1 MELLKKNLLPSF
13 FLTTIFFL
21 SLTQLVDTDAFTH
34 LSLGREI
41 FNHKGFSAKELFNY
55 PSLENTF
62 SNSEWLFGLVF
73 YLAYLLLD
81 VKGVILLKALII
93 ALTFYVLLKD
103 SLLLSGTVKQ
113 SLNTPSPSPLPL
125 KGVEDSGEGAKNLLV
140 SIAILFVTAIFMR
153 YRFVERPDIALM
165 LFLSFNIYCLNVYVQ
180 ENKPYIY
187 ILPFIQILWANI
199 HPSVSLM
206 AIPFIAFIA
215 GGFFQRLMQSKLSY
229 QYLFTP
235 SYRQIFIIVVVFAA
249 SIFASLINPYASAQL
264 TAPAS
269 LITSSWWMDEVME
282 LKPPTWDLWKSPFIF
297 SAIIL
302 GSFLLAIV
310 KKRISLIQ
318 LSMLLPFI
326 YIGLSGIRFVFLI
339 GLVGGPM
346 IARNINV
353 LIAEDTW
360 ERLQGLKSYKAAVPR
375 LIHAGTGIGLV
386 LVMLFTTVFT
396 ISGRGHFSQPDK
408 VFGLRIGYEQLPE
421 GALKYLD
428 EKGIY
433 GRLFNTF
440 QWGGYITWRDY
451 PKRMTFVD
459 GRGAISSDLLESL
472 GKARFQ
478 PAVLNNLSER
488 YGFEVVLLH
497 YNPIVS
503 KALQG
508 KNPDVDL
515 GLFAAP
521 KDWAL
526 VYWDDISMVYLKRTS
541 KSPLNPP
548 FFKGGIKGII
558 DEDEYHYVRPANGYT
573 YLARQISTPP
583 VIPPLLKGGQRG
595 VTYIVKELERNLS
608 ETDSKKAH
616 LYLGFVYGN
625 TGNPQ
630 KAIELLKSMEDFEA
644 YQLLGSAYEKI
655 GEANKAILYY
665 KKALNIETSLNILY
679 NLGRLYIAEGELE
692 KGINY
697 LEAAVKKDEKFAAAY
712 PPLIDAYR
720 RMGLE
725 DKYAETKQVFEKVS
739 AYTEEKTIFER
750 GLKFST
756 EGRYAD
762 AIEEFKRF
770 LEISPLNPAGRSN
783 LGFAYYM
790 TGNYDGAYQEFQ
802 KTLEID
808 SKFPNAYYG
817 LGLIYNKK
825 GETEKAK
832 GYFEEYLKLE
842 PKGSW
847 ARKVREELKALEA
860 K

>member
-1 MELLKKNLLPSF
+1 MNARNILTLFYLATVFLLA
-13 FLTTIFFL
+13 LTN
-21 SLTQLVDTDAFTH
+21 LVDTDAFTH
-34 LSLGREI
+34 LNLGRAI
-41 FNHKGFSAKELFNY
+41 FNHKGFPAKELFNY

-62 SNSEWLFGLVF
+62 SNPEWLFGLVF

-81 VKGVILLKALII
+81 IKGIILLKAGII
-93 ALTFYVLLKD
+93 TITFYILLKD
-103 SLLLSGTVKQ
+103 SLLSR
-113 SLNTPSPSPLPL
+113 
-125 KGVEDSGEGAKNLLV
+125 KNLFA
-140 SIAILFVTAIFMR
+140 SIAILFVTALFMR

-165 LFLSFNIYCLNVYVQ
+165 LFLSFNIYSLNVYVQ

-199 HPSVSLM
+199 HPSISLVI
-206 AIPFIAFIA
+206 IPFTVFIA
-215 GGFFQRLMQSKLSY
+215 AGLFQRFLHDKFAH
-229 QYLFTP
+229 QYLLTP
-235 SYRQIFIIVVVFAA
+235 SYKQIAVIAIILIA
-249 SIFASLINPYASAQL
+249 SILASFINPYSFHPLSA
-264 TAPAS
+264 PVG
-269 LITSSWWMDEVME
+269 LITSNWWMDEVIE
-282 LKPPTWDLWKSPFIF
+282 LKPPTWDIWKSPFIF
-297 SAIIL
+297 SAVIL
-302 GSFLLAIV
+302 GSFLFAIV
-310 KKRISLIQ
+310 KKRISLIH
-318 LSMLLPFI
+318 LIMVLPFI

-346 IARNINV
+346 IVRNINAV
-353 LIAEDTW
+353 IAEDTW
-360 ERLQGLKSYKAAVPR
+360 ERLQRLKSYKAAV
-375 LIHAGTGIGLV
+375 IGLV
-386 LVMLFTTVFT
+386 LLVLFATVFT
-396 ISGRGHFSQPDK
+396 ISGRGPFRLQDK
-408 VFGLRIGYEQLPE
+408 VFGLRICYEQLPE

-428 EKGIY
+428 EKGIN

-459 GRGAISSDLLESL
+459 GRGGIAPDLLEAL

-478 PAVLNNLSER
+478 PDVLNNLSEK

-526 VYWDDISMVYLKRTS
+526 VYWDDVSMVYLKRTMNM
-541 KSPLNPP
+541 K
-548 FFKGGIKGII
+548 KII
-558 DEDEYHYVRPANGYT
+558 DEDEYHYVKPANGYP
-573 YLARQISTPP
+573 YLARQISNGPEYQTD
-583 VIPPLLKGGQRG
+583 
-595 VTYIVKELERNLS
+595 IVKELERNLS
-608 ETDSKKAH
+608 KTTSKKVR
-616 LYLGFVYGN
+616 LYLGFVYSN

-630 KAIELLKSMEDFEA
+630 KAIELLKSMEGFEA
-644 YQLLGSAYEKI
+644 YQLLGFAYEKI

-679 NLGRLYIAEGELE
+679 NLGKLYLAEGDLE
-692 KGINY
+692 KGVNY
-697 LEAAVKKDEKFAAAY
+697 LEAAVEKDEKFAAAY

-725 DKYAETKQVFEKVS
+725 DKYAETKRVFGRVS
-739 AYTEEKTIFER
+739 AYVEEKTIFER

-770 LEISPLNPAGRSN
+770 LEISPSNPAGRSN

-790 TGNYDGAYQEFQ
+790 IGNYDGAYKEFR

-808 SKFPNAYYG
+808 SQFPNAYYG
-817 LGLIYNKK
+817 LGLVYKK
-825 GETEKAK
+825 RGETEKAK
-832 GYFEEYLKLE
+832 GHFEEYIKLD

-847 ARKVREELKALEA
+847 ARKVREELKALDS

>member
-1 MELLKKNLLPSF
+1 MNARNILTLFYLATVFLLA
-13 FLTTIFFL
+13 LTN
-21 SLTQLVDTDAFTH
+21 LVDTDAFTH

-41 FNHKGFSAKELFNY
+41 FNHQGFPTKELFNY
-55 PSLENTF
+55 PSLENPF
-62 SNSEWLFGLVF
+62 SYSEWLFGLIF
-73 YLAYLLLD
+73 YIAYLLIDTL
-81 VKGVILLKALII
+81 GVILLKAGIITLI
-93 ALTFYVLLKD
+93 FYILLKD
-103 SLLLSGTVKQ
+103 SLLYR
-113 SLNTPSPSPLPL
+113 
-125 KGVEDSGEGAKNLLV
+125 KNLLV
-140 SIAILFVTAIFMR
+140 SIATLFTTALFMR
-153 YRFVERPDIALM
+153 YRFIERPDIFLM
-165 LFLSFNIYCLNVYVQ
+165 LFLAFNIYSLNAFTQ
-180 ENKPYIY
+180 ENKPYLY
-187 ILPFIQILWANI
+187 FLPLIQIIWANM
-199 HPSVSLM
+199 HPSISLM

-215 GGFFQRLMQSKLSY
+215 GGFFQRFMQDKFGY

-235 SYRQIFIIVVVFAA
+235 SYRQIFIMAVVFAA
-249 SIFASLINPYASAQL
+249 SILASLINPYTSSQV

-269 LITSSWWMDEVME
+269 LISSSWWMDEVIE
-282 LKPPTWDLWKSPFIF
+282 LKPPTWDTWKSPFIF
-297 SAIIL
+297 SSAIL
-302 GSFLLAIV
+302 FSFLLAV
-310 KKRISLIQ
+310 SKKRGSLIH
-318 LSMLLPFI
+318 LAMVLPFI

-339 GLVGGPM
+339 GLVGGP
-346 IARNINV
+346 IFVRNINSFV
-353 LIAEDTW
+353 AAPSPAPLPVGERAWARGKIVNLGLSIGILIITA
-360 ERLQGLKSYKAAVPR
+360 
-375 LIHAGTGIGLV
+375 
-386 LVMLFTTVFT
+386 FT
-396 ISGRGHFSQPDK
+396 ISGKGPFRLQDK

-440 QWGGYITWRDY
+440 QWGGYITWRDH
-451 PKRMTFVD
+451 PKRTTFVD
-459 GRGAISSDLLESL
+459 GRGGIPPDLLEAL

-478 PAVLNNLSER
+478 PEVLNNLSER

-503 KALQG
+503 KALQS

-521 KDWAL
+521 KAWTL

-541 KSPLNPP
+541 KMKKVIN
-548 FFKGGIKGII
+548 
-558 DEDEYHYVRPANGYT
+558 EDEYHYVRPANGYP
-573 YLARQISTPP
+573 YLARQISNSHEYQTD
-583 VIPPLLKGGQRG
+583 
-595 VTYIVKELERNLS
+595 IVKELKRNLS
-608 ETDSKKAH
+608 ETGSKKAR
-616 LYLGFVYGN
+616 LYLGFVYNN
-625 TGNPQ
+625 TGNPY
-630 KAIELLKSMEDFEA
+630 KTIELLKPMEDFEA

-665 KKALNIETSLNILY
+665 NKALNIETNLSILY
-679 NLGRLYIAEGELE
+679 NLGRLYLAEGDLE

-697 LEAAVKKDEKFAAAY
+697 LEAAVKKDETFAAAY
-712 PPLIDAYR
+712 PLLIDAYH

-790 TGNYDGAYQEFQ
+790 IGNYDGAYQEFQ

-825 GETEKAK
+825 GETEKAR
-832 GYFEEYLKLE
+832 GHFEEYLKLE

-847 ARKVREELKALEA
+847 ARKVREELKALET

>member
-1 MELLKKNLLPSF
+1 MKVRSILTLFYLAAVFLLA
-13 FLTTIFFL
+13 LTN
-21 SLTQLVDTDAFTH
+21 LVDTDAFTH
-34 LSLGREI
+34 LNLGREI
-41 FNHKGFSAKELFNY
+41 FNHKGFPAKELFNY

-62 SNSEWLFGLVF
+62 SNPEWLFGLVL

-81 VKGVILLKALII
+81 ITGVILLKAGII
-93 ALTFYVLLKD
+93 TLTFYILLKD
-103 SLLLSGTVKQ
+103 SLLSQ
-113 SLNTPSPSPLPL
+113 
-125 KGVEDSGEGAKNLLV
+125 KNLFV

-165 LFLSFNIYCLNVYVQ
+165 LFLSFNIYCLNAYVQ

-187 ILPFIQILWANI
+187 VLPFVQMLWANI
-199 HPSVSLM
+199 HPSISLM
-206 AIPFIAFIA
+206 TIPFIAFIA
-215 GGFFQRLMQSKLSY
+215 GGFFQRVIQDRFGY

-235 SYRQIFIIVVVFAA
+235 SYRQIFIMAVVFAA
-249 SIFASLINPYASAQL
+249 SILASLINPYTSAQL

-269 LITSSWWMDEVME
+269 LITSNWWMDEVIE
-282 LKPPTWDLWKSPFIF
+282 LKPPTWDIWKSPFIF

-302 GSFLLAIV
+302 GSFLPAIV
-310 KKRISLIQ
+310 KKRISLIH
-318 LSMLLPFI
+318 LIMVLPFI

-346 IARNINV
+346 IVRNINTI
-353 LIAEDTW
+353 LAEGTW
-360 ERLQGLKSYKAAVPR
+360 EGLQRLKSYKVAVPR
-375 LIHAGTGIGLV
+375 LIHAGTGIGLAAV
-386 LVMLFTTVFT
+386 ILFATIFT
-396 ISGRGHFSQPDK
+396 ISGRGPFKLQDK
-408 VFGLRIGYEQLPE
+408 IFGLRIGYEQLPE

-459 GRGAISSDLLESL
+459 GRGAISSDLLESI

-478 PAVLNNLSER
+478 PDVLNNLSEK
-488 YGFEVVLLH
+488 YGFEWVLLH

-503 KALQG
+503 KTLQS

-541 KSPLNPP
+541 KSTLNFP
-548 FFKGGIKGII
+548 FTIGGRGGII
-558 DEDEYHYVRPANGYT
+558 DEDEYHYVRPANGYP
-573 YLARQISTPP
+573 YIARQILNGPEYQTA
-583 VIPPLLKGGQRG
+583 
-595 VTYIVKELERNLS
+595 IVKELKRNLNK
-608 ETDSKKAH
+608 TNSKKAR
-616 LYLGFVYGN
+616 LYLSFVYNN
-625 TGNPQ
+625 TENSP
-630 KAIELLKSMEDFEA
+630 KAIELLKTMEDFEA

-655 GEANKAILYY
+655 GEVSKAILYY
-665 KKALNIETSLNILY
+665 KKALNIEKNLNVLY
-679 NLGRLYIAEGELE
+679 NLGRLYITEGELE

-697 LEAAVKKDEKFAAAY
+697 LEAAVKKDQKFAAAY
-712 PPLIDAYR
+712 PLLIDAYR

-725 DKYAETKQVFEKVS
+725 DKYAETKQVFERVS

-756 EGRYAD
+756 EGKYVD

-790 TGNYDGAYQEFQ
+790 TGNYDGAYREFQ

-817 LGLIYNKK
+817 LGLVYKK
-825 GETEKAK
+825 RGETEKAK
-832 GYFEEYLKLE
+832 GHLEEYIKLE

-847 ARKVREELKALEA
+847 ARKVREELKALEDR
-860 K
+860 

>member
-1 MELLKKNLLPSF
+1 MTLTKNNHVI
-13 FLTTIFFL
+13 TIFYLTVVFLL
-21 SLTQLVDTDAFTH
+21 SLTNLVDTDAFTH
-34 LSLGREI
+34 LNLGREI
-41 FNHKGFSAKELFNY
+41 FNHRGFPAKELFNY
-55 PSLENTF
+55 PSLENPF
-62 SNSEWLFGLVF
+62 GSSEWLFGLVL
-73 YLAYLLLD
+73 YIAYLLLNI
-81 VKGVILLKALII
+81 KGVILLKAGII
-93 ALTFYVLLKD
+93 TLTFYILLKD
-103 SLLLSGTVKQ
+103 SLLSQ
-113 SLNTPSPSPLPL
+113 
-125 KGVEDSGEGAKNLLV
+125 KNLLV

-165 LFLSFNIYCLNVYVQ
+165 LFLSFNIYCLNAYVQ

-187 ILPFIQILWANI
+187 VLPFIQILWANI
-199 HPSVSLM
+199 HPSISLM
-206 AIPFIAFIA
+206 IIPFAAFIIA
-215 GGFFQRLMQSKLSY
+215 GLFQRFLQDKFAH
-229 QYLFTP
+229 QYPLTP
-235 SYRQIFIIVVVFAA
+235 SYKHIAVIATIFIA
-249 SIFASLINPYASAQL
+249 SILASFINPYSFHPLSA
-264 TAPAS
+264 PVG
-269 LITSSWWMDEVME
+269 LITSNWWMDEVVE
-282 LKPPTWDLWKSPFIF
+282 LKPPTWDIWKSPFIF
-297 SAIIL
+297 SAVIL
-302 GSFLLAIV
+302 GSFLLTV
-310 KKRISLIQ
+310 VRKRTSLIH
-318 LSMLLPFI
+318 LFIVLPFI

-339 GLVGGPM
+339 GLVGSPM
-346 IARNINV
+346 IVRNINTIV
-353 LIAEDTW
+353 AEDTW
-360 ERLQGLKSYKAAVPR
+360 ASFQRLKTYKIAVLR
-375 LIHAGTGIGLV
+375 LIHAGTSIGLV
-386 LVMLFTTVFT
+386 LVILFATVIT
-396 ISGRGHFSQPDK
+396 IAGRGPFRLQDK

-421 GALKYLD
+421 EALKYLD
-428 EKGIY
+428 EKGIN

-459 GRGAISSDLLESL
+459 GRGGVSPDLLEAL

-478 PAVLNNLSER
+478 PDVLNSLSER

-526 VYWDDISMVYLKRTS
+526 VYWDDVSMVYLKRTINM
-541 KSPLNPP
+541 K
-548 FFKGGIKGII
+548 KII
-558 DEDEYHYVRPANGYT
+558 DEDEYHYVKPANGYP

-583 VIPPLLKGGQRG
+583 FIPSLLKEGQSG
-595 VTYIVKELERNLS
+595 VADIVKELERNLS
-608 ETDSKKAH
+608 KTNSKKAR
-616 LYLGFVYGN
+616 LYLGFVYSN

-655 GEANKAILYY
+655 GETSKAILYY
-665 KKALNIETSLNILY
+665 KKALYIEKNLNILY
-679 NLGRLYIAEGELE
+679 NLSRLYIAEGELE

-712 PPLIDAYR
+712 PLLMDAYR

-725 DKYAETKQVFEKVS
+725 DKYAETKQMFERVS

-790 TGNYDGAYQEFQ
+790 IGNYDGAYQEFK

-817 LGLIYNKK
+817 LGLVYKK
-825 GETEKAK
+825 RGETEKAK
-832 GYFEEYLKLE
+832 GHFEEYLKLD

-847 ARKVREELKALEA
+847 ARKVREELKMLET

>member
-1 MELLKKNLLPSF
+1 MKVRSIPTLFYLATVFLLA
-13 FLTTIFFL
+13 LTN
-21 SLTQLVDTDAFTH
+21 LVDTDAFTH

-41 FNHKGFSAKELFNY
+41 FNHKGFPAKELFNY

-62 SNSEWLFGLVF
+62 GSSEWLFGFIL
-73 YLAYLLLD
+73 YIAYLLLD
-81 VKGVILLKALII
+81 VKGVILFKIVII
-93 ALTFYVLLKD
+93 TLTFYILLKD
-103 SLLLSGTVKQ
+103 S
-113 SLNTPSPSPLPL
+113 SLP
-125 KGVEDSGEGAKNLLV
+125 KKNLFI
-140 SIAILFVTAIFMR
+140 SIAVLFSTTIFMR

-165 LFLSFNIYCLNVYVQ
+165 LFLSFNIYCLNVYLQ
-180 ENKPYIY
+180 KNKPYLY
-187 ILPFIQILWANI
+187 FLPIVQIIWANM
-199 HPSVSLM
+199 HPSISLM
-206 AIPFIAFIA
+206 AIPFIAFITV
-215 GGFFQRLMQSKLSY
+215 GFFQRVIHDRFGY

-235 SYRQIFIIVVVFAA
+235 SYRQVFIMAIVFAA
-249 SIFASLINPYASAQL
+249 NTLASLINPYTSSQL
-264 TAPAS
+264 TAPTS
-269 LITSSWWMDEVME
+269 LITSSWWMDEVIE
-282 LKPPTWDLWKSPFIF
+282 LKPPTWDTWKSPFIF
-297 SAIIL
+297 STIIL
-302 GSFLLAIV
+302 GSFLLAMV
-310 KKRISLIQ
+310 KKRISLIH
-318 LSMLLPFI
+318 LTMVLPFI

-346 IARNINV
+346 IVRNINTV
-353 LIAEDTW
+353 ITEEAW
-360 ERLQGLKSYKAAVPR
+360 ERLERLTIYKAA
-375 LIHAGTGIGLV
+375 IIGLV

-396 ISGRGHFSQPDK
+396 ISGKWPFRLQDK
-408 VFGLRIGYEQLPE
+408 VFGLSIGYDQLPE

-428 EKGIY
+428 KKGIY

-440 QWGGYITWRDY
+440 QWGGYITWRDH

-478 PAVLNNLSER
+478 PDVLNNLSEK

-503 KALQG
+503 KTLQG

-526 VYWDDISMVYLKRTS
+526 IYWDDISMVYFKRTS
-541 KSPLNPP
+541 NLTK
-548 FFKGGIKGII
+548 II
-558 DEDEYHYVRPANGYT
+558 HEDEYHYVRPANGYP
-573 YLARQISTPP
+573 YFARQISNGLEYQTD
-583 VIPPLLKGGQRG
+583 
-595 VTYIVKELERNLS
+595 IVKELKRNLS
-608 ETDSKKAH
+608 ETDSSKAR
-616 LYLGFVYGN
+616 LYLSFVYNN
-625 TGNPQ
+625 TGNSP
-630 KAIELLKSMEDFEA
+630 KTIELLKSMEGFEA
-644 YQLLGSAYEKI
+644 YQLLGFAYEKI
-655 GEANKAILYY
+655 GEANKAIFYY
-665 KKALNIETSLNILY
+665 KKALHIETSLNILY
-679 NLGRLYIAEGELE
+679 NLGILYLAEGDLE

-697 LEAAVKKDEKFAAAY
+697 LEAAVEKDEKFAAAY
-712 PPLIDAYR
+712 PPLIDAYH

-725 DKYAETKQVFEKVS
+725 DKYTETKRLFGSVS
-739 AYTEEKTIFER
+739 AYIEEKTIFER

-756 EGRYAD
+756 EGKYAD

-790 TGNYDGAYQEFQ
+790 IGNYDGAYQEFQ

-817 LGLIYNKK
+817 LGLVYKK
-825 GETEKAK
+825 RGNTEKAK
-832 GYFEEYLKLE
+832 DHFEEYIKLD

-847 ARKVREELKALEA
+847 ARKVREELKVLYR